1 MAGKDDNSDL
11 LLLNQQLL
19 VVQELIKRARKRERT
34 SAVALGAGVLVLIF
48 SVACWFI
55 FPAGQKFTISVLALL
70 VGGLSLAYG
79 ILARIRPGAVANSAE
94 RDIADLE
101 EARRYPRPELEL
113 KFALLRE
120 ERRTSPGLAAIDHKL
135 QFKEDIVDYID
146 ELRIKGTRNRRA
158 NHAVQVTTIV
168 GSLAATAISSL
179 ALALDVLRWVSIFLT
194 FAVGV
199 AAGLAAYF
207 KFRERSFYSQ
217 QTANAIEQEVASFN
231 LGIGRYKRYGGE
243 ESNDALVEFL
253 QEVHR
258 LQVEQKNREQD
269 LDEPARKSTDGE

>member
-1 MAGKDDNSDL
+1 M
-11 LLLNQQLL
+11 
-19 VVQELIKRARKRERT
+19 
-34 SAVALGAGVLVLIF
+34 
-48 SVACWFI
+48 
-55 FPAGQKFTISVLALL
+55 
-70 VGGLSLAYG
+70 
-79 ILARIRPGAVANSAE
+79 
-94 RDIADLE
+94 
-101 EARRYPRPELEL
+101 
-113 KFALLRE
+113 
-120 ERRTSPGLAAIDHKL
+120 
-135 QFKEDIVDYID
+135 
-146 ELRIKGTRNRRA
+146 
-158 NHAVQVTTIV
+158 
-168 GSLAATAISSL
+168 
-179 ALALDVLRWVSIFLT
+179 ALDVLRWVSIFLT